1 MGHPWNQPVEGKG
14 VGLAEGVDGLSCWW
28 PEDSLAVP
36 AGRPGI
42 GWFRVVL
49 TWAKMAWPSSPA
61 LIRLRTWV
69 TPGRSMTLGKAA
81 LQSLKVCPGSGREV
95 GVCVSGIAE
104 ATAPALEGS
113 VAGGSALGAAKLGLA
128 GLSPTVEAAFGW
140 KNTAWCMH
148 GIGRGGRCFFAAKV
162 ALN

>member
-49 TWAKMAWPSSPA
+49 TWAKVAWPSSPA

-81 LQSLKVCPGSGREV
+81 LQSLKVCAGSGGEV
-95 GVCVSGIAE
+95 GGCVSGIAE

-113 VAGGSALGAAKLGLA
+113 VLEGVRWEPRSWAWRIFHPQWRQPLGGKTQPGVCMALA
-128 GLSPTVEAAFGW
+128 GV
-140 KNTAWCMH
+140 
-148 GIGRGGRCFFAAKV
+148 GGASLLPKW
-162 ALN
+162 L